1 MEYDILWPQ
10 ELSFEKKLTKDKE
23 TRNGGWNGGGWGV
36 RGNIKITTK
45 WKINRTFLM

>member
-23 TRNGGWNGGGWGV
+23 TRMVGGIGEGEVFEG
-36 RGNIKITTK
+36 I
-45 WKINRTFLM
+45 